1 MAYTKKYPSI
11 AKDMG
16 TNARFGQYVLT
27 RILNNLGSLM
37 EIFDTQAAGALL
49 GLNVSLSSESYVF
62 CDSQSCI
69 NMIKNENRLTIKNI
83 ADNEIM
89 SDNEDDNASKSN
101 DTSEYNSLSLSTD
114 SEENEDL
121 NKFINNG
128 MEENDLSQSNDIL
141 L

>member
-1 MAYTKKYPSI
+1 
-11 AKDMG
+11 
-16 TNARFGQYVLT
+16 
-27 RILNNLGSLM
+27 M